1 MHNFNSNLIDDL
13 RAHDGHA
20 TSGPFVGRQVL
31 ILTTTGAKT
40 GEKRESPLAYTL
52 DGERIVIVASKGGA
66 PTHPAWYH
74 NVVAH
79 PNVFVELNG
88 QRFEATATVARGD
101 ERRRLYDAHTV
112 VHPGFADYE
121 TRTERVIPVIVL
133 QRKAATAA
141 A

>member
-40 GEKRESPLAYTL
+40 GDRRESPLAYTL
-52 DGERIVIVASKGGA
+52 DGDRIVVVASKGGA

-79 PNVFVELNG
+79 PDVTVELNG
-88 QRFEATATVARGD
+88 KRFEATATVAEGD
-101 ERRRLYDAHTV
+101 ERRRLYDGHAAMHSS
-112 VHPGFADYE
+112 FADYE
-121 TRTERVIPVIVL
+121 KKTERVIPVIVL

>member
-40 GEKRESPLAYTL
+40 GDKRESPLAYTL
-52 DGERIVIVASKGGA
+52 DGDKVIVVASKGGSPA
-66 PTHPAWYH
+66 NPAWYH
-74 NVVAH
+74 NVVAD
-79 PNVFVELNG
+79 PNVTVELNG
-88 QRFEATATVARGD
+88 KRFEATATVAEGN
-101 ERRRLYDAHTV
+101 ERRRLYDAHAA
-112 VHPGFADYE
+112 VHASFTDYE
-121 TRTERVIPVIVL
+121 TKTERVIPVIVL